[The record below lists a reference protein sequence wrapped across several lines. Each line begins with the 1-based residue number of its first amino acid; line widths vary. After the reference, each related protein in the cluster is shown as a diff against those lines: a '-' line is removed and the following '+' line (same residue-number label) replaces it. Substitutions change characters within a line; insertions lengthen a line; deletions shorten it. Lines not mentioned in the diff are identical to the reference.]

1 MFLHSIVLLSFQRL
15 STTVAVAK
23 PGAQH
28 FVACSLATVRTA
40 IATLAVPSTRD
51 GTSSQDQV
59 EEALKHIRVLQS
71 KGLKYVHTGFQVAH
85 PFISPLTCDRYVS
98 YDQHMG
104 WLNFSLHDQPQPV
117 FINLLRDPIEGAIS
131 QYYASLHHSP
141 SANQYRAS
149 LPPEQRNW
157 SLNQCLEA
165 GRACQ
170 AYKLIV
176 NRLNSY
182 SKYFCGYHP
191 DCVRTGVDN
200 VTLSAAGVA
209 RTIHNL
215 HNEYLLVGITERY
228 DDTLKLFKRLLPT
241 YFSAVDEN
249 KPIPRRNRNP
259 HRPKNEELSP
269 KAKRVLRQGLDHQL
283 YAIALELFETKYRA
297 CFCFP
302 D

>member
-71 KGLKYVHTGFQVAH
+71 KGLK
-85 PFISPLTCDRYVS
+85 YVS

-176 NRLNSY
+176 NRLNSVSAGARVY
-182 SKYFCGYHP
+182 VTISSRRHACCSTRSIF
-191 DCVRTGVDN
+191 VD
-200 VTLSAAGVA
+200 
-209 RTIHNL
+209 TIL
-215 HNEYLLVGITERY
+215 TVYER
-228 DDTLKLFKRLLPT
+228 
-241 YFSAVDEN
+241 
-249 KPIPRRNRNP
+249 
-259 HRPKNEELSP
+259 
-269 KAKRVLRQGLDHQL
+269 GL
-283 YAIALELFETKYRA
+283 TT
-297 CFCFP
+297 
-302 D
+302 